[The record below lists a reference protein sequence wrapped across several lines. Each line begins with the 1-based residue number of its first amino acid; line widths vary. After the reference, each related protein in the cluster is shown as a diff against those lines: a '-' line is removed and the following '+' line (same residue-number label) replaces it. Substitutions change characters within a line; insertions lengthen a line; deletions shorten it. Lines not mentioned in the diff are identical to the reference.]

1 VQLKARRESDPSF
14 AFHQMSPAEKAAE
27 GGPPAA
33 PQVIPKSKVSQ
44 IPPQSVARLRQQSH
58 PEVGQ
63 LSPEKKSEAKE
74 KGGKGTGKRAR
85 EEDDAEHSDS
95 GERTASKG

>member
-33 PQVIPKSKVSQ
+33 PQVIPKAKVSQ

-58 PEVGQ
+58 PELGQ
-63 LSPEKKSEAKE
+63 LSPKKKRKAEE
-74 KGGKGTGKRAR
+74 KGGKGKRAR
-85 EEDDAEHSDS
+85 EEDAAEHSDS
-95 GERTASKG
+95 GERATSKG